1 MIGRVNVGGGGRGTA
16 EAFAY
21 IRVTYTAGA
30 VCTATNGSVTIAA
43 PNTSGSVM
51 FAIPEPSS
59 LPETWTIMLTNGVAN
74 KTTQVSITAQYQ
86 FEDIVLLLSRL
97 PLGYQEVEYL
107 ASTADGLQYIDTGLS
122 AVFGNEYEYDIKFM
136 LLDSSTRFVGG
147 CYNIASTTMNLWLN
161 FTGCGNGG
169 DNYMQFH
176 YCQAQIPTTLTAQ
189 TPKTDPNILY
199 ELQLMTATQEHFL
212 NGTRLGSNN
221 VSYREVGL
229 RPYLFCMNVNATAGY
244 HGASRIYSYKR
255 FNNSTNEVY
264 QELVPCY
271 RTQDNVA
278 GMYDLVSESFLTN
291 AGSGTFVVGADV

>member
-1 MIGRVNVGGGGRGTA
+1 MVGRINGGGGVVTA
-16 EAFAY
+16 AWAY
-21 IRVTYTAGA
+21 IAVTYPSGST
-30 VCTATNGSVTIAA
+30 CTATNGTTTLTAQG
-43 PNTSGSVM
+43 TSGLYV
-51 FAIPEPSS
+51 FQIPEPTTT
-59 LPETWTIMLTNGVAN
+59 PETWTVSCTDGT
-74 KTTQVSITAQYQ
+74 KTKSATAEISAQYSS
-86 FEDIVLLLSRL
+86 VAVTLVYGRL
-97 PLGYQEVEYL
+97 PVGYQEVEYI
-107 ASTADGLQYIDTGLS
+107 ASTANGLQYIDTGIS

-147 CYNIASTTMNLWLN
+147 CYNIGSTSMNLWLN

-176 YCQAQIPTTLTAQ
+176 YCQAQIPTNVTSQ

-221 VSYREVGL
+221 VSYRDVGL
-229 RPYLFCMNVNATAGY
+229 KPFLFCMNVSGTAGY

-278 GMYDLVSESFLTN
+278 GMYDLVSGSFLTN
-291 AGSGTFVVGADV
+291 AGSGTFVVGPDV